1 MKAYAYPKLGLENLT
16 QVERDVPQP
25 GPNQVV
31 VQFHAVSLNY
41 RDLLFAWGLYNPR
54 PNLPAIPLSDGAGE
68 IIALGKGVTRWK
80 LGDRVCPIFMQGWIE
95 GPLTLAKSR
104 TALGAGDLDGV
115 LRECG
120 AFHEEGLV
128 RIPDHLSH
136 VEAATLP
143 CAALTAWNAVVHAGK
158 IKAGDTILTLGTGG
172 VSVFALQFAKM
183 HGARVIATSGSD
195 DKLARARALGADETI
210 NYKTT
215 PEWDRE
221 VFRLTNGVGVDLV
234 VEVGGAGT
242 LPRSINA
249 TRMAG
254 RIALIGVLAR
264 GDGVDPMK
272 ILMKSLEVKGI
283 YVGSRELFE
292 QMNRAFTENK
302 FKPVIDKTFAFDQ
315 APEALNYLQSG
326 SHFGKIVIQING

>member
-1 MKAYAYPKLGLENLT
+1 
-16 QVERDVPQP
+16 
-25 GPNQVV
+25 
-31 VQFHAVSLNY
+31 
-41 RDLLFAWGLYNPR
+41 
-54 PNLPAIPLSDGAGE
+54 
-68 IIALGKGVTRWK
+68 
-80 LGDRVCPIFMQGWIE
+80 
-95 GPLTLAKSR
+95 
-104 TALGAGDLDGV
+104 
-115 LRECG
+115 
-120 AFHEEGLV
+120 
-128 RIPDHLSH
+128 
-136 VEAATLP
+136 
-143 CAALTAWNAVVHAGK
+143 VVHDGK
-158 IKAGDTILTLGTGG
+158 IKAGDTVLTLGTGG

-195 DKLARARALGADETI
+195 DKLARVRALGADATI
-210 NYKTT
+210 NYKAT

-249 TRMAG
+249 TRMDG

-264 GDGVDPMK
+264 GEGVDPLK
-272 ILMKSLEVKGI
+272 IVMKSLEVKGI
-283 YVGSRELFE
+283 YVGSREMFE
-292 QMNRAFTENK
+292 QMNRAVTESK